1 MRFNINL
8 ASQPY
13 EAARQFRRRIGGVV
27 AALAI
32 VAVCLV
38 GYIVYQRIQSRDIN
52 RQLSEVQQEISGL
65 HQEQAQARAILN
77 KPENRDVADRSEF
90 LNQLFA
96 RKALSWTRVFT
107 EMERIVPPDLHV
119 VSMKPEYNKT
129 NDLILHVVVAT
140 GSRSRAVEMVRRME
154 KSNHFHQAEIVAE
167 SVTANV
173 GDQTAGPGN
182 IQFDIEAAY
191 LPSAPDAD
199 TSATSG
205 DEDKDKS
212 NAQQEGTTAKSSATP
227 AGPRPAASAS
237 SAQAQAQNQPQP
249 ARGREH

>member
-13 EAARQFRRRIGGVV
+13 EAARQFRRHIGG
-27 AALAI
+27 I
-32 VAVCLV
+32 VAVLAMIGVCLV
-38 GYIVYQRIQSRDIN
+38 GYIVYQRIQSRGIN
-52 RQLSEVQQEISGL
+52 GQLSEVREEINGL
-65 HQEQAQARAILN
+65 NQEQAQARAILN

-140 GSRSRAVEMVRRME
+140 GSRDRAVEMVRRIE

-167 SVTANV
+167 SVTANA
-173 GDQTAGPGN
+173 GDQSAGPGN
-182 IQFDIEAAY
+182 IQFDIAAVY
-191 LPSAPDAD
+191 SPNAQDAD
-199 TSATSG
+199 APTTAG

-212 NAQQEGTTAKSSATP
+212 NGRPPETAAKSSATP
-227 AGPRPAASAS
+227 AVPRPVGSTNSAQTQSQPRPA
-237 SAQAQAQNQPQP
+237 
-249 ARGREH
+249 RERQH

>member
-13 EAARQFRRRIGGVV
+13 EAARQFRRRIGVIV
-27 AALAI
+27 AALAVI
-32 VAVCLV
+32 GLSLVA
-38 GYIVYQRIQSRDIN
+38 YIVYQRIESRDIN

-65 HQEQAQARAILN
+65 NQEQAQARAILD
-77 KPENRDVADRSEF
+77 KPENRDVADRSAF

-96 RKALSWTRVFT
+96 RKALSWTRVFA

-119 VSMKPEYNKT
+119 VSIKPEYNKT

-140 GSRSRAVEMVRRME
+140 GSRDRAVEMVRRME

-167 SVTANV
+167 SVTANA
-173 GDQTAGPGN
+173 GDQSAGPGN

-191 LPSAPDAD
+191 LPNAQDAD
-199 TSATSG
+199 ASAAG
-205 DEDKDKS
+205 ADEDKNKDGH
-212 NAQQEGTTAKSSATP
+212 QQKSATKST
-227 AGPRPAASAS
+227 ATLAVGTNS
-237 SAQAQAQNQPQP
+237 AQAQNQPHP
-249 ARGREH
+249 AREREH